1 MSPRISDQQK
11 EQRRMQILG
20 AAKVVFTAK
29 GYEAATFTDILEETG
44 MSRGWIYLYFQTK
57 EEIFEALLDQQDS
70 EYEAYTAALLSA
82 HPGVWEVIR
91 QMYADQQAELLRM
104 PGGSFLPA
112 FYEYFLGGSRDE
124 RRRSLLLKRY
134 ETGIARFVALLHSG
148 VERGEFSPLMP
159 LAQLARITASYQEGI
174 MTHTLA
180 VGPELAHTE
189 FQINALLNYLEQLLK
204 PGRRPAEE

>member
-1 MSPRISDQQK
+1 MSPRISGQQK
-11 EQRRMQILG
+11 EERRKKILD
-20 AAKVVFTAK
+20 AAKLVFIAK
-29 GYEAATFTDILEETG
+29 SYEAATFKDILDETG

-57 EEIFEALLDQQDS
+57 EEIFEALLDQQDG
-70 EYEAYTAALLSA
+70 EYEAYTAALLSS
-82 HPGVWEVIR
+82 HSGVWEVIR
-91 QMYADQQAELLRM
+91 QLYADQQADLLQT

-134 ETGIARFVALLHSG
+134 ETGIARFAALLHIG
-148 VERGEFSPLMP
+148 VERGEFSPLLP

-189 FQINALLNYLEQLLK
+189 FQIKALLEYLEQLLN
-204 PGRRPAEE
+204 PGHRPAEE

>member
-134 ETGIARFVALLHSG
+134 ETGIARFEALLHSG
-148 VERGEFSPLMP
+148 VERGIQPAYAACAAGENYS
-159 LAQLARITASYQEGI
+159 
-174 MTHTLA
+174 
-180 VGPELAHTE
+180 
-189 FQINALLNYLEQLLK
+189 LL
-204 PGRRPAEE
+204 PGRNHDPHSCRRPGARSHGIPD